1 MSIRNSWETSNKT
14 FSVEN
19 AIDEIEVEMSTIMFI
34 SGMDG
39 SKVGEYEIDEIL
51 EELKKS
57 FPLQRSSIEVDS
69 IISGIKPGY
78 EFYINKNF
86 SKLSLLLRR
95 NNRWLKIAKYI
106 KAEQN
111 G

>member
-1 MSIRNSWETSNKT
+1 MPIRNSWETENKT

-19 AIDEIEVEMSTIMFI
+19 AIDEIEVEMSAIMFI

-39 SKVGEYEIDEIL
+39 SLVGEYEIEEMIS
-51 EELKKS
+51 ELKKS
-57 FPLQRSSIEVDS
+57 FPVLRQSIEVDS
-69 IISGIKPGY
+69 VVSGIKPGY

-86 SKLSLLLRR
+86 QKLSLLLRR

-106 KAEQN
+106 RSDQN